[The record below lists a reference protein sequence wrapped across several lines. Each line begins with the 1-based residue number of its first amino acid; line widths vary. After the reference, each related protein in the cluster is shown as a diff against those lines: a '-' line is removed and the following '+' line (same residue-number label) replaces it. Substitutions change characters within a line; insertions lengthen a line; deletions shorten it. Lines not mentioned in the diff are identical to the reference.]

1 MSIRGPASQ
10 SMPPRSDAVSP
21 ESGLPIQV
29 RRDVHATGLKG
40 SPSLN
45 FRAAGQ
51 SFAPSPTPYT
61 ALKSLAL
68 GRAMNGQ

>member
-29 RRDVHATGLKG
+29 RRDVHATGLEG
-40 SPSLN
+40 SLSSNL
-45 FRAAGQ
+45 
-51 SFAPSPTPYT
+51 FAHLDKPLRRVPPPILLSRR
-61 ALKSLAL
+61 LLL
-68 GRAMNGQ
+68 VV